1 MIELRNGKKI
11 KNKQIK
17 ICEDVKIKYYLLTK
31 EEKNDK
37 QKYYNLLKIK

>member
-11 KNKQIK
+11 KNIHVK
-17 ICEDVKIKYYLLTK
+17 ICDDVKIKYYLLTK
-31 EEKNDK
+31 EEKIDK